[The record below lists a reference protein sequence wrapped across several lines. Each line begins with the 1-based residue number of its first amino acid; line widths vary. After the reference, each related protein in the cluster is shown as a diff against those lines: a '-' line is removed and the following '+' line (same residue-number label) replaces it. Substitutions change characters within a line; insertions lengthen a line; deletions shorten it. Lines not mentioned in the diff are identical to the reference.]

1 MEETRYAARLCN
13 SILPGLVGETMSVD
27 TPIRPQ
33 KMWCAGGVI
42 FHLVVS
48 IRRIWNAWTR
58 WLRRPAQEEDA
69 HARDGQEAIKPV
81 ELELMAFS
89 FIQFFFSALK
99 KQGRQK
105 IFGYSTWLASNPT
118 VDLFLLL
125 LYLKNKKLLRSDC
138 IGKLN
143 FKVSPLLVERKKT
156 LWQVEGRSW
165 NKRFSCRCLAVEL
178 LVDVL
183 PFHFL
188 LLLFFHRGHNEKR

>member
-58 WLRRPAQEEDA
+58 WLRRPAQDRRCTREGRPGSNKTGRTRA
-69 HARDGQEAIKPV
+69 NGVLIYSV
-81 ELELMAFS
+81 
-89 FIQFFFSALK
+89 FFSALK

-125 LYLKNKKLLRSDC
+125 LYLKNKKLWRSDC
-138 IGKLN
+138 IGKFN
-143 FKVSPLLVERKKT
+143 FKVSPLLVERKKNSLT
-156 LWQVEGRSW
+156 GGREIV
-165 NKRFSCRCLAVEL
+165 K
-178 LVDVL
+178 
-183 PFHFL
+183 
-188 LLLFFHRGHNEKR
+188 